1 MRNFIIILL
10 LFGATQSFAQH
21 KQIKLE
27 DIWKYYRFY
36 APGISGLKSM
46 NDGAHY
52 TTLKKMKN
60 GNAILKLDYATGNV
74 VGGPLVEAKDL
85 STLVGKTITI
95 GSYQFNATESQILIA
110 TETESIYRH
119 SSRSFYYVYDRSQK
133 KFHQLA
139 EKKVRY
145 ATFSPKGN
153 YVAYVSENN
162 LYVRDLGRGETKQ
175 ITQDG
180 EKNHIINGGLDWVY
194 EEEFSF
200 ARGFFWS
207 AEGDYLAYYKFD
219 ESEVPE
225 FSMDV
230 YGTGLYPQPE
240 VFKYPKAGE
249 KNAEVE
255 VWIYDLKAD
264 KHTQVIKDFEYEYIP
279 RLKWTKQNNSL
290 CVYSMNRLQNYLTLH
305 KVDASTG
312 TSTIWYEE
320 KDAAYVEITDDI
332 RFLENGSFIWSSDMS
347 GYNHIYL
354 IDASGKVKRQIT
366 NGDWD
371 VTKFYGINEDK
382 GVLYYQSAEVNPT
395 ERNVYSISIKGKN
408 KKLLTPQKGTHKAA
422 FSKSFDYFF
431 ETFSASETPT
441 KVDLKNANGEVVREI
456 KNNER
461 TVKALLEYNVVSKEF
476 FSFKTES
483 GVELNAWMIKPA
495 DFDETKKYPVFMDV
509 YGGPGS
515 QQVVNSYDA
524 FNGMWYQM
532 LAQKGYIVVSVDN
545 RGTGARGRDFKKIT
559 YKDLGKYEIID
570 QIESAKYL
578 AALPFVDEDRIG
590 IWGWSYGGYMSSN
603 CIFRDDVFKAAIAIA
618 PVTNWKFYD
627 SIYTERYNG
636 LPQDND
642 AGYEDNSPINYA
654 KGLEGKFLLVHGSAD
669 DNVHVQN
676 TMRLVEALVQAN
688 KQFDLFIYPDKNH
701 SINGGNTRMHLYV
714 KMTNFILDN
723 L

>member
-1 MRNFIIILL
+1 MRKFISILL

-21 KQIKLE
+21 KQIQLE

-36 APGISGLKSM
+36 APGISGLEST
-46 NDGAHY
+46 NDGLHY
-52 TTLKKMKN
+52 TTIARMKN
-60 GNAILKLDYATGNV
+60 GNAIVKHSYKTGEV
-74 VGGPLVEAKDL
+74 ISTLVQSKDL
-85 STLVGKTITI
+85 SALSETDISI
-95 GSYQFNATESQILIA
+95 GNYQFNSDESQILIA

-119 SSRSFYYVYDRSQK
+119 SSRSFYYVYDIAQK

-139 EKKVRY
+139 ETKVRY

-153 YVAYVSENN
+153 NVAYVVGNN
-162 LYVRDLGRGETKQ
+162 MYVRDLGSGQTKQ
-175 ITQDG
+175 ITKDG

-219 ESEVPE
+219 ESQVPE

-230 YGTGLYPQPE
+230 YGSGLYPQPE

-255 VWIYDLKAD
+255 VWIYDVKAD
-264 KHTQVIKDFEYEYIP
+264 KHTQVIKDFDYEYIP
-279 RLKWTKQNNSL
+279 RLKWTKQNNNL
-290 CVYSMNRLQNYLTLH
+290 CVYSMNRLQNHLTLH

-312 TSTIWYEE
+312 NSTVWYEE
-320 KDAAYVEITDDI
+320 KDEAYVEITDDI

-347 GYNHIYL
+347 GYNHMYL
-354 IDASGKVKRQIT
+354 IDANGKVKKQIT
-366 NGDWD
+366 TGDWD
-371 VTKFYGINEDK
+371 VTEFYGINEDK
-382 GVLYYQSAEVNPT
+382 GILYYQSAEVHAT
-395 ERNVYSISIKGKN
+395 ERNVYSVSIKGKN
-408 KKLLTPQKGTHKAA
+408 KKLLTPEKGTHDAE
-422 FSKSFDYFF
+422 FSNSFDYYFS
-431 ETFSASETPT
+431 TFSNSETPT
-441 KVDLKNANGEVVREI
+441 KVTLKNTADQEVREI

-461 TVKALLEYNVVSKEF
+461 TVNTLSEFNIQPKEF
-476 FSFKTES
+476 FTFKTES
-483 GVELNAWMIKPA
+483 GIELNAWMLKPA
-495 DFDETKKYPVFMDV
+495 DFDENKKYPVFMHV

-515 QQVVNSYDA
+515 QEVLNNYDG
-524 FNGMWYQM
+524 FNGMWFQM

-559 YKDLGKYEIID
+559 YKDLGHFEIID

-578 AALPFVDEDRIG
+578 ATLPYVDGDRIG

-603 CIFRDDVFKAAIAIA
+603 CIFRDNIFKAAIAVA

-636 LPQDND
+636 LPADND
-642 AGYEDNSPINYA
+642 AGYEDNSPINFT

-676 TMRLVEALVQAN
+676 TMRLIEALVQAD

-701 SINGGNTRMHLYV
+701 GIYGGNTRMHLYV
-714 KMTNFILDN
+714 KMTNFILEN